1 MSTARAAGE
10 MTDAELVAEIER
22 LERLWNGQRRAGGG
36 SQAPTLFEVARRLD
50 AIDQEWRCGLAI
62 DGTDER
68 GDRPCT
74 GGEVIDV

>member
-50 AIDQEWRCGLAI
+50 QIDQEWRLGLRRAAI
-62 DGTDER
+62 DGTDEVQPNR
-68 GDRPCT
+68 AG
-74 GGEVIDV
+74 